1 MTLRELQ
8 DKKAQLAAEFKA
20 LYDKILAENREAT
33 TEEDARFDA
42 LNKQIEATDKLIR
55 RAEQLREAQRQDQ
68 ATPVEKT
75 GPLVESVHNREQ
87 DRPWKT
93 DVEFFD
99 AVRVAS
105 RGVIDPRLFAGT
117 ATGLSQQVPSEGGFL
132 VPPQMS
138 TDIWNGMSESPY
150 NLLGLTD
157 NYTVTGDSLTFNANA
172 ETSRVQGSLYGG
184 VRAYWI
190 SEADQFTSSKPK
202 FRQIK
207 LEPQELCALTY
218 CTDKLLQNSGPA
230 LGQYITRAA
239 SDAIMHLINQA
250 IIEGTGA
257 GQPLGLLN
265 SACVV
270 SVAKETSQAAAT
282 IVQENI
288 SKMWARLHPL
298 ARQTAVWLHNVD
310 VEPQLDF
317 LSTTVKNVAGT
328 ENVGGYANKV
338 FDAERRTLKGRPLVP
353 AEFCATLGTVG
364 DLILVDLKK
373 YATAVRGALD
383 TAMSMHVRF
392 EYAETAFRFKFAVD
406 GQCWLGSAITPAKGS
421 NTLTTVVTLAT
432 RS

>member
-1 MTLRELQ
+1 MELRELQ
-8 DKKAQLAAEFKA
+8 DRKAHLAAEFQA
-20 LYDKILAENREAT
+20 ILDVCVKDNREPT
-33 TEEDARFDA
+33 VEEDAKLDVLKNAIDA
-42 LNKQIEATDKLIR
+42 NDKLIR
-55 RAEQLREAQRQDQ
+55 RTNQLRDARLALDAQ
-68 ATPVEKT
+68 PVSA
-75 GPLVESVHNREQ
+75 PVVESVRDLSIE
-87 DRPWKT
+87 RPWHT

-105 RGVIDPRLFAGT
+105 RGVIDPRLFAG
-117 ATGLSQQVPSEGGFL
+117 AASGLSQQVPSEGGFL

-138 TDIWNGMSESPY
+138 NEIWNGMSESPY
-150 NLLGLTD
+150 NLLGMCD
-157 NYTVTGDSLTFNANA
+157 QYTVTGDTLTFNANA

-190 SEADQFTSSKPK
+190 AEADQFTGSKPK
-202 FRQIK
+202 FRQMK

-218 CTDKLLQNSGPA
+218 CTDKLLANSGPA

-250 IIEGTGA
+250 IVEGSGS

-270 SVAKETSQAAAT
+270 SVAKETNQLAAT
-282 IVQENI
+282 VNQINI

-298 ARQTAVWLHNVD
+298 ARQSAVWLHNVD
-310 VEPQLDF
+310 LEPQLDQ
-317 LSTTVKNVAGT
+317 LSTTVTNIAGS

-373 YATAVRGALD
+373 YAVGVRGALE

-406 GQCWLGSAITPAKGS
+406 GQTWLNSAITPAKGS
-421 NTLTTVVTLAT
+421 NTLSTVVTLAT